1 MKEIMKDQ
9 CGENVKVHADGFLA
23 ATLRRYVLIFNPYGP
38 KINLAQLFKDCQ
50 GRIVQGSLGLCLLLL
65 PAAAQ
70 GQVSYQDGLLTIR
83 NAHFTRQIEIPDQ
96 GSGPLRVRA
105 VLDTERNNLLNPRQE
120 KPLFEFVLKNE
131 KVTALDPV
139 WRYVEHKTRPMGNG
153 GTEVQLLIEGRRE
166 PVRGLRVVLYQQFFP
181 GSTLIREKLVL
192 RPEEGRSFAMNKLD
206 GRLHF
211 VFPQYAIAAAIPART
226 TEIRIASWAAELI
239 DVDPNAAP
247 DERFENGRFDDHN
260 LAMNH
265 MYHPRVIEHDL
276 PEGKPLVTKGP
287 INILNAGDRQWIST
301 YEHASQDDLRGL
313 FRAESVADGG
323 VIRDASQ
330 GTKGV
335 FNFPIS
341 ASDFHFLG
349 FAQERTTTGARIAVE
364 ALRGAYLDGEAIDHA
379 HPYSSVW
386 TATAFS
392 RDTSFAESR
401 RIIHDYLWRHICE
414 KPASRR
420 PEFYYNT
427 WGMQRRL
434 SSQGY
439 DLRGLLTEQKLKEEI
454 NRAAE
459 LGVDIFVLDDGWEQ
473 AQGDWTPN
481 KERLPDGLAP
491 IKAELDKH
499 GIKMGVWF
507 SPMGIDST
515 TQRYKEH
522 PEWVILD
529 SEGKPIGAQWD
540 HPAFDFV
547 SGFYDLFIEDCK
559 KLVDAGVRFFKW
571 DAINTFYS
579 RLPNLQHGSDR
590 YSDEEIRARYE
601 YLLPIY
607 VTRAMEELTD
617 YEPELIIEVDL
628 TEARRVMTGLAP
640 LSQGKLFWMNNGAS
654 SYNDYSVYRAKSMR
668 SIPNRYAGLI
678 PLELFTYA
686 NYPHTRGKAQRY
698 NVNTSLIA
706 GHGFW
711 GALEELSAEE
721 RQRVGE
727 MVAKSKRVLPYIEDV
742 MPEVLGRVGGSPEIY
757 TLVDRGAGAGQVIAF
772 SGQALGYRHMVEIE
786 DGLALGVLN
795 HAYQLE
801 NGELTLDFQF
811 PMPDATR
818 EAFILPNEGSGVTIQ
833 SSTSWLDDL
842 SLEAGVLTYR
852 VGAPGAQTIRWAA
865 RNGRP
870 RVAEATGVEA
880 TVSESS
886 EGFLI
891 VVQISEAGVEV
902 TIDRD

>member
-1 MKEIMKDQ
+1 MKEITKSQ
-9 CGENVKVHADGFLA
+9 YRGKILQWVLGF
-23 ATLRRYVLIFNPYGP
+23 
-38 KINLAQLFKDCQ
+38 
-50 GRIVQGSLGLCLLLL
+50 CLLLL
-65 PAAAQ
+65 SVAGAE
-70 GQVSYQDGLLTIR
+70 GQVSYQDGLLTMQ
-83 NAHFTRQIEIPDQ
+83 NAFFTRQIEIPDK

-105 VLDTERNNLLNPRQE
+105 VLDAERNNLLDLRAE
-120 KPLFEFVLKNE
+120 KPLFEFILANE

-139 WRYVEHKTRPMGNG
+139 WCYVKHKTRPMGNG
-153 GTEVQLLIEGRRE
+153 GTEVQLVIEGRRE
-166 PVRGLRVVLYQQFFP
+166 PVRGLQVVLCQQYFP
-181 GSTLIREKLVL
+181 GTTLMREKLML
-192 RPEEGRSFAMNKLD
+192 QPEEGNSFTLNKLD

-211 VFPQYAIAAAIPART
+211 VFPQYAVASENAVRT

-239 DVDPNAAP
+239 DVDQNAAP
-247 DERFENGRFDDHN
+247 DERFERGRFDDHN

-265 MYHPRVIEHDL
+265 MYHPRIIKHDV
-276 PEGKPLVTKGP
+276 PEQEVLITKGP
-287 INILNAGDRQWIST
+287 INILNTGTLQWIST

-335 FNFPIS
+335 FNFPI
-341 ASDFHFLG
+341 AAGDFHFLG
-349 FAQERTTTGARIAVE
+349 FAQEKTTAGARIAVE
-364 ALRGAYLDGEAIDHA
+364 ALRGAYLDGETIDHD

-392 RDTSFAESR
+392 RDTSFAQSR
-401 RIIHDYLWRHICE
+401 QIIHDYLWSHICE
-414 KPASRR
+414 KPASRQ

-434 SSQGY
+434 SSQGH
-439 DLRGLLTEQKLKEEI
+439 DLRGVLTEQKLKEEI
-454 NRAAE
+454 RRAAE

-481 KERLPDGLAP
+481 MERLPDGLAP
-491 IKAELDKH
+491 IKAELDKY

-547 SGFYDLFIEDCK
+547 SGFYDLLIEDCK
-559 KLVDAGVRFFKW
+559 KLIDAGVRFFKW

-579 RLPNLQHGSDR
+579 RLPNLEHGSDR

-617 YEPELIIEVDL
+617 YEPELVIEVDL
-628 TEARRVMTGLAP
+628 TEARRVMVGLAP

-711 GALEELSAEE
+711 GALEELSAAE
-721 RQRVGE
+721 RQQVGV

-742 MPEVLGRVGGSPEIY
+742 MPEVIGRVGGSPEIY
-757 TLVDRGAGAGQVIAF
+757 TLVDREAGAGQVIAF
-772 SGQALGYRHMVEIE
+772 SGQALEYRHVVDV
-786 DGLALGVLN
+786 DGGQLLGVLN
-795 HAYQLE
+795 HAYRVE
-801 NGELTLDFQF
+801 DEKLTLDLQF

-818 EAFILPNEGSGVTIQ
+818 EAFILPNEGSGISIQ

-842 SLEAGVLTYR
+842 SLQSGALTYQ
-852 VGAPGAQTIRWAA
+852 VGAPGMQTIRWAA

-870 RVAEATGVEA
+870 RVAEAPGVEA
-880 TVSESS
+880 TVRESAG
-886 EGFLI
+886 GFLI
-891 VVQISEAGVEV
+891 VVQVSQAGVEV
-902 TIDRD
+902 IVDGD

>member
-1 MKEIMKDQ
+1 MQ
-9 CGENVKVHADGFLA
+9 
-23 ATLRRYVLIFNPYGP
+23 
-38 KINLAQLFKDCQ
+38 
-50 GRIVQGSLGLCLLLL
+50 
-65 PAAAQ
+65 
-70 GQVSYQDGLLTIR
+70 
-83 NAHFTRQIEIPDQ
+83 NAFFTRQIEIPEK
-96 GSGPLRVRA
+96 GSGPLRLRA
-105 VLDTERNNLLNPRQE
+105 VLDAERNNLLDPLAE
-120 KPLFEFVLKNE
+120 KPLFEFVLANN

-181 GSTLIREKLVL
+181 GSTLLREKLML
-192 RPEEGRSFAMNKLD
+192 QPEEGKSFTLNKLD

-211 VFPQYAIAAAIPART
+211 VFPQYAVTSSSPART

-239 DVDPNAAP
+239 EVDPHAAP
-247 DERFENGRFDDHN
+247 DERFEGGRFDDHN

-265 MYHPRVIEHDL
+265 MYHPRIIEHDL
-276 PEGKPLVTKGP
+276 PGEEALITKGP
-287 INILNAGDRQWIST
+287 INILHAGDRQWLST

-313 FRAESVADGG
+313 FRAESVAEGG

-341 ASDFHFLG
+341 AGDFHFLG
-349 FAQERTTTGARIAVE
+349 FAQERTTTGARVAVE
-364 ALRGAYLDGEAIDHA
+364 ALRGAYLDGETLDHE

-401 RIIHDYLWRHICE
+401 RIIHDYLWSHICE
-414 KPASRR
+414 KPASRQA
-420 PEFYYNT
+420 EFYYNT

-434 SSQGY
+434 SGQGY
-439 DLRGLLTEQKLKEEI
+439 DLRGVLTEQKLKEEI
-454 NRAAE
+454 QRAAE

-515 TQRYKEH
+515 TQRYQEH

-559 KLVDAGVRFFKW
+559 KLIDAGVRFFKW

-590 YSDEEIRARYE
+590 YNDEDIRARYE

-628 TEARRVMTGLAP
+628 TEARRVMVGLAP

-711 GALEELSAEE
+711 GALEELNEEE
-721 RQRVGE
+721 RRRVGE

-742 MPEVLGRVGGSPEIY
+742 MPEVIGRVGGSPEIY
-757 TLVDRGAGAGQVIAF
+757 TLVDREAGAGQVIAF
-772 SGQALGYRHMVEIE
+772 SGEALRYRHVVEL
-786 DGLALGVLN
+786 DDDQVLGVLN
-795 HAYQLE
+795 HAYQL
-801 NGELTLDFQF
+801 GDRELALDFQF

-818 EAFILPNEGSGVTIQ
+818 EVFILPNGGSGITIQ
-833 SSTSWLDDL
+833 RSTSWLDDL
-842 SLEAGVLTYR
+842 SVESGVLNYA
-852 VGAPGAQTIRWAA
+852 VGAPGEQTIRWAA
-865 RNGRP
+865 KNGRP
-870 RVAEATGVEA
+870 QVAKAPGVEA
-880 TVSESS
+880 VVRETA
-886 EGFLI
+886 GDFLI
-891 VVQISEAGVEV
+891 TVRVSAAGARV
-902 TIDRD
+902 TIGGD